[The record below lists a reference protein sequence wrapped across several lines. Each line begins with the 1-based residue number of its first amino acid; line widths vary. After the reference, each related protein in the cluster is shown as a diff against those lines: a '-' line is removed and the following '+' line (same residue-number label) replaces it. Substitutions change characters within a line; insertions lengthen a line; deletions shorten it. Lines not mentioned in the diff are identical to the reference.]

1 MVAMLSPWQH
11 NPEGVPAAIQQEDD
25 GLLNMSDVDIWM
37 WLRATTPARGV
48 MVRQHILQL
57 FGEASQWA
65 SLVNASKLPAP
76 SGSKMQ
82 NSIWAIY
89 EPGSQPSLEIS
100 MKDLAIQLGKQVG
113 VTYTQLEEYAM
124 HALAKTVHS
133 TASQLRK
140 RLHEMA
146 RSKDH
151 LNH

>member
-1 MVAMLSPWQH
+1 
-11 NPEGVPAAIQQEDD
+11 
-25 GLLNMSDVDIWM
+25 M
-37 WLRATTPARGV
+37 W
-48 MVRQHILQL
+48 
-57 FGEASQWA
+57 
-65 SLVNASKLPAP
+65 
-76 SGSKMQ
+76 
-82 NSIWAIY
+82 NSIQAVY
-89 EPGSQPSLEIS
+89 EPGSQPSLEIP

-151 LNH
+151 LNHWKQQLVESTQLDTELLVQAPTNQLPVTASL